1 MIEAY
6 AAGARALAVLSAAC
20 LIGTPLFLMLAGPG
34 DAPAVRAWRERLQRA
49 FPLAALALLITL
61 LGLLHAQ
68 ASGAAGGLATVDFTR
83 AVAVDT
89 AFGRIG
95 LLRLALASM
104 LLPVALLAA
113 TGRAFPLAAAASA
126 LLATTILGAG
136 PLSGH
141 AAGTPSAR
149 MLVTIHVVHVLA
161 IACWIGALPAWI
173 ALAGAVR
180 RDADTATTQAYA
192 AQAMRRFSRFAVP
205 CMAVIVVTGG
215 LIALEFVDD
224 QGDLLGTRYGV
235 LLCLKITA
243 LLGVLVIANGL
254 RTRWLPRLETPS
266 DPALLANGA
275 RRVGSELL
283 FASGVLVLGAG
294 LAQTTPAIHD
304 QPHWWLPW
312 RLSFDASA
320 ELPGA
325 RIAVYVGASLLF
337 AAAWWWVALGVRHGR
352 AARRGAAVL
361 GVTGIAT
368 GTWGLAVPAF
378 PDTFL
383 RSPVPYLTLSID
395 SGRRAFAE
403 NCVACHGL
411 GGLGDGERAPTLRRP
426 PADLSAPHTAL
437 HTAGDLYWWITNGMP
452 EGPMPGFASVLDEEQ
467 RWDTVNFL
475 RVFSQGFQA
484 RVITPRIVPR
494 GPWLGAPDFYYATAD
509 GGRAQLKDLRGVS
522 AALIVFAVADDPRS
536 LQRLASLRSRGSGH
550 LAIVAPTSD
559 DVWQSYQFLT
569 RTFSDRGAPDRLDMP
584 RRHAEF
590 LVDRFGYVRA
600 RWLPDDDPV
609 AAADFD
615 LDAAVMA
622 LAEEPEI
629 LPPPDLHL
637 H

>member
-1 MIEAY
+1 MIETY

-20 LIGTPLFLMLAGPG
+20 LIGTPLFLLLAGPG
-34 DAPAVRAWRERLQRA
+34 DAAAVHAWRARLHRA
-49 FPLAALALLITL
+49 VPVAALALLTAL
-61 LGLLHAQ
+61 LALLHAQ
-68 ASGAAGGLATVDFTR
+68 ASVAAGGWTTLDFTR
-83 AVAVDT
+83 EVAADT
-89 AFGRIG
+89 AFGRNG
-95 LLRLALASM
+95 LMRLALASV
-104 LLPVALLAA
+104 LLPLALLAG
-113 TGRAFPLAAAASA
+113 TGRAVAFTAIASA
-126 LLATTILGAG
+126 LLAATILGAG

-149 MLVTIHVVHVLA
+149 TLVTTHVVHVLA
-161 IACWIGALPAWI
+161 IACWIGALPAWL
-173 ALAGAVR
+173 ALARAAG
-180 RDADTATTQAYA
+180 RDADVAMQAYA
-192 AQAMRRFSRFAVP
+192 ARAMRRFSRFAMP

-215 LIALEFVDD
+215 LIALEFVED

-235 LLCLKITA
+235 LLCLKVAA
-243 LLGVLVIANGL
+243 LLGVLVIANRL
-254 RTRWLPRLETPS
+254 RTRWLPHLDGSS
-266 DPALLANGA
+266 DPAAHAEGA
-275 RRVGSELL
+275 RRVGGELL
-283 FASGVLVLGAG
+283 FAIGVLMLGAG

-325 RIAVYVGASLLF
+325 RVAVYVGASLLF
-337 AAAWWWVALGVRHGR
+337 AAAWWWAALGARLGR
-352 AARRGAAVL
+352 AARRGVTML
-361 GVTGIAT
+361 GISGIAAA
-368 GTWGLAVPAF
+368 TWGLAVPAF

-395 SGRRAFAE
+395 SGRRVFAE
-403 NCVACHGL
+403 NCVACHGP
-411 GGLGDGERAPTLRRP
+411 GGLGDGELAPTLRRP

-437 HTAGDLYWWITNGMP
+437 HTAGDLYWWITHGMP

-484 RVITPRIVPR
+484 RVLTPRIVPR

-509 GGRAQLKDLRGVS
+509 GGRAQLKDLRDVS
-522 AALIVFAVADDPRS
+522 AALIVFTLADDPRS
-536 LQRLASLRSRGSGH
+536 SQRLASLRSRATDH
-550 LAIVAPTSD
+550 LAIVVPTSD
-559 DVWQSYQFLT
+559 DVWRSYQFLT
-569 RTFSDRGAPDRLDMP
+569 RTFADRGAPDRLDMP

-600 RWLPDDDPV
+600 RWLPDGDPG

-615 LDAAVMA
+615 LDVAVTA